1 MQEKQEKLPIHKG
14 VYILPN
20 LFTTASLF
28 TGFMAIIWAAEGNFE
43 LSAMGIL
50 FSALMD
56 GLDGKVARLTRTASE
71 FGVQYDSLADLAAF
85 GIAPGF
91 MIYSWLLHDV
101 GRFGSTAAF
110 LFATC
115 SALRLARFNVAAA
128 AGASKKFFIGMPT
141 PAAGCTLATL
151 ALFVPYLPDFM
162 QGVVPGFAL
171 VLTILLGFLMVSRVR
186 YYAFKEFGFI
196 TGHKFSSMVTA
207 ILFFVLIRSAPKL
220 LRFLVFFG
228 YLVAGLVYTY
238 IILPKRAHLPLVKMM
253 P

>member
-1 MQEKQEKLPIHKG
+1 MQEKLPVRKG

-28 TGFMAIIWAAEGNFE
+28 TGFMAVIWASQGNFE
-43 LSAMGIL
+43 WSAMGIL

-56 GLDGKVARLTRTASE
+56 GLDGKVARLTRTSSE

-91 MIYSWLLHDV
+91 MAYAWLLKDY
-101 GRFGSTAAF
+101 GNIGTTAAF

-128 AGASKKFFIGMPT
+128 AGGSKKFFVGMPT

-151 ALFVPYLPDFM
+151 VFFVPYLPEFFM
-162 QGVVPGFAL
+162 PALPGFAL
-171 VLTILLGFLMVSRVR
+171 ILTILLGFLMVSRVR

-196 TGHKFSSMVTA
+196 TAHKFSSMVTA
-207 ILFFVLIRSAPKL
+207 ILLFVLISSAPKL
-220 LRFLVFFG
+220 LGFLMFFG
-228 YLVAGLVYTY
+228 YLVAGIVYTY
-238 IILPKRAHLPLVKMM
+238 VILPRKAAHQPIIKL
-253 P
+253 